1 MTGLTLYNGVGHRR
15 AGAGRCRWPAARGSV
30 RRACPS
36 ACTEGQTLRAI
47 LLPQALTAMLPAL
60 VGQLVV
66 VLKDSALGYVITYEE
81 LLNKA
86 RPVGTSQ
93 QNIVPAFLVVAVLF
107 IVINYG
113 LTRLAGLLERQL
125 PAAAGPRATSP
136 VRPARPGRSRST

>member
-1 MTGLTLYNGVGHRR
+1 
-15 AGAGRCRWPAARGSV
+15 
-30 RRACPS
+30 
-36 ACTEGQTLRAI
+36 
-47 LLPQALTAMLPAL
+47 MLPAL

-86 RPVGTSQ
+86 NQVGTSQ

-113 LTRLAGLLERQL
+113 LTRLAGLLSGGST
-125 PAAAGPRATSP
+125 AAAGPPAAPRP
-136 VRPARPGRSRST
+136 VRPGRSRST